1 MAIMCGVVGAL
12 SAFYHEDV
20 NVMDS
25 AYRETVMIRMIAKM
39 PTIAAAAYRTSIGL
53 PIVTP
58 KNKYG
63 YIENFLYMM
72 FSNPLDDEFVIDPKI
87 VKAMEV
93 IFITHADHE

>member
-1 MAIMCGVVGAL
+1 
-12 SAFYHEDV
+12 
-20 NVMDS
+20 
-25 AYRETVMIRMIAKM
+25 MIRMIAKM

-58 KNKYG
+58 KKKYG

-87 VKAMEV
+87 VRAMEV

>member
-1 MAIMCGVVGAL
+1 
-12 SAFYHEDV
+12 
-20 NVMDS
+20 
-25 AYRETVMIRMIAKM
+25 MIAKM

-53 PIVTP
+53 PIVNP
-58 KNKYG
+58 KKKYG

-87 VKAMEV
+87 VRAMEV

>member
-1 MAIMCGVVGAL
+1 
-12 SAFYHEDV
+12 
-20 NVMDS
+20 
-25 AYRETVMIRMIAKM
+25 MIRMIAKM

-58 KNKYG
+58 KKKYG

-72 FSNPLDDEFVIDPKI
+72 FSNPLDDEFVIDH
-87 VKAMEV
+87 KAMEV